1 MTRFEPGDIFLVS
14 GKGWFSKAIRY
25 FTRRPGEERSEITH
39 VGLLTMPGSVHGAT
53 AIEALRVVRRAP
65 FSAHLGETLTV
76 FRPKNLTEGDVS
88 AIVNRA
94 EKYVGRQYGYLKIL
108 AHALDGLLGGA
119 YVFRRFTNADAY
131 PICSWLVA
139 HAYLAAGKDFGV
151 QAGAAT
157 PDDIADFV
165 VRNPDKYEQVLPL
178 QTLAVTS

>member
-1 MTRFEPGDIFLVS
+1 MTWFEPGDIFLVS
-14 GKGWFSKAIRY
+14 GSGFFSKAIRF
-25 FTRRPGEERSEITH
+25 FTRGRGEPRTEITH
-39 VGLLTMPGSVHGAT
+39 VGLISSYGTVHGAT
-53 AIEALRVVRRAP
+53 AIEALRTVRKAP

-76 FRPKNLTEGDVS
+76 FRPTNLADHEML
-88 AIVNRA
+88 AITSRA
-94 EKYVGRQYGYLKIL
+94 ERYVGRKYGYGKIV

-119 YVFRRFTNADAY
+119 YVFRRLTNSDAY

-151 QAGAAT
+151 KAGAAT

-178 QTLAVTS
+178 QKLAINS